1 MHRRT
6 WEDRIFDSFNIVVL
20 SLISLLTAY
29 PFYYMVII
37 SLNNGLDSTLGGI
50 YFWPRD
56 FTLNNFSEFMSDPK
70 WMQSFGVSI
79 ARTLVGA
86 AITIWFTCLAAYGL
100 AYKDLKFRKFYYSF
114 FIIGMY
120 TAGGLIPYYVILR
133 GLSLLNTFWVY
144 VVPGAI
150 NIFFLI
156 VAVSFFKEIPSE
168 MEESARMDGA
178 SDLKIYYKLILP
190 VSKPLLAAMGLF
202 VGVGQWNSWLDS
214 AYFVNDNSLRTLTYR
229 MMEIINQG
237 MSPLDAESAERAAAV
252 TGVTTFSMQITAMV
266 IAVLPIL
273 CVYPFLQ
280 KYFVKGIMLGSVKG

>member
-1 MHRRT
+1 
-6 WEDRIFDSFNIVVL
+6 
-20 SLISLLTAY
+20 
-29 PFYYMVII
+29 MVII

-86 AITIWFTCLAAYGL
+86 AVTIWFTCLAAYGL

>member
-1 MHRRT
+1 MRKT
-6 WEDRIFDSFNIVVL
+6 WEDRILDTINITVL
-20 SLISLLTAY
+20 ALIAIVTAY
-29 PFYYMVII
+29 PFYYMIII
-37 SLNNGLDSTLGGI
+37 SFNNGLDSTLGGI
-50 YFWPRD
+50 YFWPRN
-56 FTLNNFSEFMSDPK
+56 FTLNNYSEFLSDPK
-70 WMQSFGVSI
+70 WMESFLVSV

-86 AITIWFTCLAAYGL
+86 FITIWFTCLTAYGL
-100 AYKDLKFRKFYYSF
+100 SYKKLKFQKFYYSF

-120 TAGGLIPYYVILR
+120 ISGGLIPYYVTLR
-133 GLSLLNTFWVY
+133 SLSLLNTFWVY
-144 VVPGAI
+144 VVPGAV

-168 MEESARMDGA
+168 MEESARIDGA

-202 VGVGQWNSWLDS
+202 VGVGQWNSWVDS
-214 AYFVNDNSLRTLTYR
+214 AYFVNKDSLRTLTFR

-237 MSPLDAESAERAAAV
+237 MSPIDAESAERAAAV

>member
-6 WEDRIFDSFNIVVL
+6 NEDRVFDFINIVIL
-20 SLISLLTAY
+20 GLIAIVTTY
-29 PFYYMVII
+29 PFYYMVVI
-37 SLNNGLDSTLGGI
+37 SFNNGLDSTLGGI
-50 YFWPRD
+50 YFWPRS
-56 FTLNNFSEFMSDPK
+56 FTFNNYTEFLSDPK
-70 WMQSFGVSI
+70 WMQSFFVSV
-79 ARTLVGA
+79 ARTIVGA
-86 AITIWFTCLAAYGL
+86 FITIWFTCLAAYGL
-100 AYKDLKFRKFYYSF
+100 AYKNLKFQKLYYSF
-114 FIIGMY
+114 FIVGMY
-120 TAGGLIPYYVILR
+120 TAGGLIPYYVVLR
-133 GLSLLNTFWVY
+133 GLGLLNTFWVY
-144 VVPGAI
+144 VIPGAV

-156 VAVSFFKEIPSE
+156 VAVSFFREIPAE
-168 MEESARMDGA
+168 MEESARIDGA

-190 VSKPLLAAMGLF
+190 LSKPLLAAMGLF

-214 AYFVNDNSLRTLTYR
+214 AYFVNNDSLRTLTYR

-237 MSPLDAESAERAAAV
+237 LSPLDAESAERAAAV

>member
-6 WEDRIFDSFNIVVL
+6 NEDRVFDFINIVIL
-20 SLISLLTAY
+20 GLIAIVTTY
-29 PFYYMVII
+29 PFYYMVVI
-37 SLNNGLDSTLGGI
+37 SFNNGLDSTLGGI
-50 YFWPRD
+50 YFWPRS
-56 FTLNNFSEFMSDPK
+56 FTFNNYTEFLSDPK
-70 WMQSFGVSI
+70 WMQSFFVSV
-79 ARTLVGA
+79 ARTIVGA
-86 AITIWFTCLAAYGL
+86 FVTIWFTCLAAYGL
-100 AYKDLKFRKFYYSF
+100 AYKNLKFQKLYYSF
-114 FIIGMY
+114 FIVGMY
-120 TAGGLIPYYVILR
+120 TAGGLIPYYVVLR
-133 GLSLLNTFWVY
+133 GLGLLNTFWVY
-144 VVPGAI
+144 VIPGAV

-156 VAVSFFKEIPSE
+156 VAVSFFREIPAE
-168 MEESARMDGA
+168 MEESARIDGA

-190 VSKPLLAAMGLF
+190 LSKPLLAAMGLF

-214 AYFVNDNSLRTLTYR
+214 AYFVNNDSLRTLTYR

-237 MSPLDAESAERAAAV
+237 LSPLDAESAERAAAV

>member
-6 WEDRIFDSFNIVVL
+6 NEDRIFDFINILVL
-20 SLISLLTAY
+20 SLIAIVTTY
-29 PFYYMVII
+29 PFYYMVVI
-37 SLNNGLDSTLGGI
+37 SFNNGLDSTLGGI
-50 YFWPRD
+50 YFWPRS
-56 FTLNNFSEFMSDPK
+56 FTLDNYTEFLNDPK
-70 WMQSFGVSI
+70 WMQSFFVSI
-79 ARTLVGA
+79 ARTIVGA
-86 AITIWFTCLAAYGL
+86 FITIWFTCLAAYGL
-100 AYKDLKFRKFYYSF
+100 AYKNLKFQKLYYSF

-120 TAGGLIPYYVILR
+120 TAGGLIPYYVVLR
-133 GLSLLNTFWVY
+133 GLGLLNTFWVY
-144 VVPGAI
+144 VIPGAI

-156 VAVSFFKEIPSE
+156 VAVSFFKEIPAE
-168 MEESARMDGA
+168 MEESAKMDGA

-214 AYFVNDNSLRTLTYR
+214 AYFVNNNSLRTLTYR